1 MKGGKMKNKKHIG
14 GWIFLAGVIL
24 AILFG
29 IALTFANTTGYLNQQ
44 TSQIVMIALVIFGL
58 IIGIL
63 NVSDEEVG
71 SFLLSGAILVI
82 VSGFGQSIFS
92 LIPVLQSVLIALMA
106 IFVPALIIVAIK
118 NVFVIARD

>member
-1 MKGGKMKNKKHIG
+1 MKNKKHIG